1 MMVRTKTVFVCQ
13 SCGYRFPK
21 WLGRCPDCTAW
32 NTLIEERVIK
42 KRKVPAVIKESA
54 SPQPISSLSKREEDR
69 LSTEIGELDR
79 VLGSGIV
86 LGSTVLVGGDPGIG
100 KSTLILEA
108 MGRLANK
115 GCRVLYISGEE
126 SSRQI
131 KLRGER
137 IGVTS
142 DNLFVYSETMIERVL
157 ESVDAIKPGVLV
169 IDSIQSVYTEGL
181 ESSPGSVSQ
190 VREAAAQL
198 INYTKKKEIPL
209 FLIGHVTKEGSIAG
223 PKVLEHMVDTVLYF
237 EGEKGHPYRILRAV
251 KNRFGSVL
259 EIGVF
264 EMKDAGFEEVKNPSV
279 LFLKERPVDASGS
292 VVVSS
297 IEGTRPILVEIQSLV
312 CPTVFGMPRRTVVGV
327 DHNRVAI
334 MLAILEKKAGLKLA
348 NHDVFLKVTG
358 GIRLEEPAIDLG
370 IAVSIASN
378 FLDKAI
384 DSKTLVFGEIGLTG
398 EIRTVNQVELRVKEA
413 KTLGFTRCLLPKDS
427 LKGLR
432 VDGSLDIIG
441 VSSIKEAMDVLF

>member
-1 MMVRTKTVFVCQ
+1 MVRIKTVFVCQ
-13 SCGYRFPK
+13 SCGYQSPK

-32 NTLIEERVIK
+32 NTLLEERVIK

-54 SPQPISSLSKREEDR
+54 SPQPISLLSKGEEDR

-79 VLGSGIV
+79 VLGSGVV

-100 KSTLILEA
+100 KSTLLLEA

-157 ESVDAIKPGVLV
+157 ESVDAIKPGALV
-169 IDSIQSVYTEGL
+169 IDSIQSVYTESL

-198 INYTKKKEIPL
+198 INYTKEKEIPL

-264 EMKDAGFEEVKNPSV
+264 EMKDAGFEEVKNPSE
-279 LFLKERPVDASGS
+279 LFLEERPVDASGS

-384 DSKTLVFGEIGLTG
+384 DSKTLVFGEIGLAG

-432 VDGSLDIIG
+432 VEGSLDIIG

>member
-1 MMVRTKTVFVCQ
+1 MVRTKTVFVCQ

-21 WLGRCPDCTAW
+21 WLGRCPGCTAW
-32 NTLIEERVIK
+32 NTLIEERVVK

-54 SPQPISSLSKREEDR
+54 SPQPISSLSKGEEDR

-169 IDSIQSVYTEGL
+169 IDSIQSVYTESL

-198 INYTKKKEIPL
+198 INYTKEKEIPL

-279 LFLKERPVDASGS
+279 LFLEERPVDASGS

-384 DSKTLVFGEIGLTG
+384 DSKTLVFGEIGLAG

-413 KTLGFTRCLLPKDS
+413 KTLGFTRCMLPKDN

-432 VDGSLDIIG
+432 VGGSLDIIG
-441 VSSIKEAMDVLF
+441 VSSVKEAMDVLF